1 MPMKNKGVTEVKLE
15 KMGVTERRQ
24 NLQPFPQHISDFLV
38 SWWCAFTSKLR
49 PSKPTLLQ

>member
-38 SWWCAFTSKLR
+38 SWWRVFMSKLSL
-49 PSKPTLLQ
+49 SKPMLLQ